1 MTREQIIGKLIEDE
15 KNYFDMTSSEEEMVR
30 MEYERELEKLKI
42 ESSDKCEELELD
54 EVDGGTA
61 YNFGN
66 GLLVGI
72 DSRATMRYMY
82 RI

>member
-1 MTREQIIGKLIEDE
+1 MTREQIIDKLIEDE

-30 MEYERELEKLKI
+30 LEYERELEKLKI
-42 ESSDKCEELELD
+42 ESSDKCEELEPD
-54 EVDGGTA
+54 EVDGVTA

-72 DSRATMRYMY
+72 DSRATMRHMY